1 MGGERGLALQLH
13 WQVSWKQVSDRT
25 VTRVQTH
32 ITKRLLMSRH
42 KAALPFSLP
51 LWAPPPP
58 APAETE
64 EKTLVLVASGTRNLP
79 NQYPHRGPFLDP
91 ALGSISQ
98 SIPVFAYVAQ
108 SCLALGDL
116 MDCTHQAPLSM
127 EFSSQEHWSG
137 LPCPSPGDLPNTGI
151 EPASLAS
158 PALADRFFT
167 TAPPGKPPKYT
178 SLMH

>member
-13 WQVSWKQVSDRT
+13 WQVAWKQVSDHT

-42 KAALPFSLP
+42 KASLPSSLP

-58 APAETE
+58 TPAETE

-108 SCLALGDL
+108 SCLAFGDL
-116 MDCTHQAPLSM
+116 MDCS
-127 EFSSQEHWSG
+127 
-137 LPCPSPGDLPNTGI
+137 
-151 EPASLAS
+151 
-158 PALADRFFT
+158 
-167 TAPPGKPPKYT
+167 PPGSSVHGIFQPRTLEWVAMSFSRGSSRHRDRTSISCISCIGRQILYHGATWEAPKVY
-178 SLMH
+178 